1 MINIVLIRHGETAWN
16 AERRLQ
22 GHLDVDLN
30 ETGLRQAALLA
41 QALQDERFD
50 ALYCSDLS
58 RARKTAAPLAAA
70 QGLTPMVDA
79 AWRERC
85 YGALEG
91 HSYDQ
96 IGALFPEAYA
106 AMRARTKDYRYP
118 QGERSA
124 ETLDEFAA
132 RSIGALTGALMRA
145 LQSGARHIAVVTHGG
160 VLDCINHH
168 ARSIDISQPRD
179 FEIPNTG
186 INRLSWDGKAL
197 KILQWA
203 DVGHLAGLA
212 LDEIDR

>member
-1 MINIVLIRHGETAWN
+1 VIDIVLIRHGETAWN

-30 ETGLRQAALLA
+30 ETGLRQAELLA
-41 QALQDERFD
+41 QVLQGERFD
-50 ALYCSDLS
+50 ALVCSDLS
-58 RARKTAAPLAAA
+58 RARKTAAPLAAL
-70 QGLTPMVDA
+70 QGLTPVVDP

-106 AMRARTKDYRYP
+106 AMRARAKDYRYP
-118 QGERSA
+118 QGENTA
-124 ETLDEFAA
+124 ETLLEFSA
-132 RSIGALTGALMRA
+132 RSVAALTRA
-145 LQSGARHIAVVTHGG
+145 LQSGARRIAVVTHGG

-168 ARSIDISQPRD
+168 ARGIDISLPRD
-179 FEIPNTG
+179 FDIPNTG

-203 DVGHLAGLA
+203 DVDHLAGLA